1 MFDTTTAT
9 TTPMIHEWVLPPA
22 GQQIPPRKR
31 HFSETAL
38 FGLSPEVDW
47 ATVTPL
53 SEPVMTFRPKTALAR
68 RLWEI
73 RQQIVASGAPLL
85 DWDGV
90 ERTLAERRGE

>member
-1 MFDTTTAT
+1 MFDSSTAT
-9 TTPMIHEWVLPPA
+9 TTLTMPEWMLASTEQRVSPVK
-22 GQQIPPRKR
+22 RKP
-31 HFSETAL
+31 SGAAL

-47 ATVTPL
+47 VTPL
-53 SEPVMTFRPKTALAR
+53 SKPVTVFRPKTALAR

>member
-1 MFDTTTAT
+1 MFDSSTAT
-9 TTPMIHEWVLPPA
+9 TTLTMPEWVLAPA
-22 GQQIPPRKR
+22 GQQVPPVKRKL
-31 HFSETAL
+31 SEAAL

-47 ATVTPL
+47 FTPL
-53 SEPVMTFRPKTALAR
+53 SKPVTVFRPTTALAR

-73 RQQIVASGAPLL
+73 RQQILASGAPLL